1 LSRRQQQQWKNNE
14 AAAAE
19 DPDSDPGPKARTR
32 IRTRLKQHEWK
43 NRRGGLKS
51 GLDTGN
57 TLGYTKL
64 GVNDEAATLQQIRTS
79 FLNVVTTIT
88 GIYYNNIYPLIY

>member
-1 LSRRQQQQWKNNE
+1 MEKQRGSGSRGSGFGSGSKSPDPYPHPPE
-14 AAAAE
+14 A
-19 DPDSDPGPKARTR
+19 TR
-32 IRTRLKQHEWK
+32 VEKH
-43 NRRGGLKS
+43 GLKS